1 MAQAAGR
8 GRMPPYR
15 PPQPA
20 PNTMTLAFP
29 DVHGASLD
37 TDTGTRIT
45 VLAPHQYQDLAN
57 AAYEDAELL
66 LSSILPDARIEH
78 VGASAIPGTY
88 SRGGVDVCVA
98 VPRGS
103 FDEALGVLCEAGY
116 VAQSLDDADDR
127 HAALVAA
134 HGDVALTLRLIE
146 SGSRHEALMRFRD
159 ALRADATL
167 LARYNALKIAAA
179 PQGAGEYADVKAA
192 FIAGVLRI

>member
-1 MAQAAGR
+1 MAPAAGR

-15 PPQPA
+15 PPQPT
-20 PNTMTLAFP
+20 PNIMTLAFP

-45 VLAPHQYQDLAN
+45 MQAPRQYQDDAV

-78 VGASAIPGTY
+78 VGASAIPGAY

-103 FDEALGVLCEAGY
+103 LAEALGVLCEAGY
-116 VAQSLDDADDR
+116 VAQSRDDADDR

-134 HGDVALTLRLIE
+134 HGDIALTLRLIE

-179 PQGAGEYADVKAA
+179 PHGASEYRAAKAA
-192 FIAGVLRI
+192 FIAEVVGT